1 MTTRYYI
8 NSGPS
13 IVGGTLAVGGAVALL
28 TRDAWQAGVTLEHIL
43 MPVLVGLT
51 VLFGHEAWRALKEF
65 KVISFAAFVILAVF
79 GSVIIVTETMGRRAE
94 TRDAKVAQATKT
106 VDQYA
111 TIAADY
117 ERTKKLVE
125 QAEKWV
131 AGACASGPGPNCRG
145 QTFTLNQRK
154 ASANELKGQL
164 EQAAAPAPVD
174 SKADRVGAVA
184 SMFGFKAGDA
194 VKAFQTFDPF
204 TLALFF
210 ELGAIFGFGFG
221 VKCRKVRDPVEA
233 KALVAEAAPVEPLKA
248 LSFESENGDRPVEE
262 LDELKKLFGRLEEI
276 LAKNDDMDN
285 QELAQKV
292 GVSPG
297 HMSRIRKA
305 LEEAG
310 YLSSE
315 RVGKRVF
322 ARIAT
327 RDGVRVAA

>member
-13 IVGGTLAVGGAVALL
+13 IVGGTLAVGGAIALL
-28 TRDAWQAGVTLEHIL
+28 TRDAFQTGMTLEHAL

-65 KVISFAAFVILAVF
+65 KVISFVAFVMLAVF
-79 GSVIIVTETMGRRAE
+79 GSGIIVTETMGRRAE

-184 SMFGFKAGDA
+184 SVFGLQAKDA

-233 KALVAEAAPVEPLKA
+233 KAIPAEVPKA
-248 LSFESENGDRPVEE
+248 LSFERPLSPAEIEDIKETQDLDREVKQVIDT
-262 LDELKKLFGRLEEI
+262 LSKMAGRRI
-276 LAKNDDMDN
+276 CITDLAK
-285 QELAQKV
+285 LIGTGK
-292 GVSPG
+292 S
-297 HMSRIRKA
+297 
-305 LEEAG
+305 EAVKRADKTEDAG
-310 YLSSE
+310 LIYSE
-315 RVGKRVF
+315 RVGKYRYLHLVHD
-322 ARIAT
+322 A
-327 RDGVRVAA
+327 DKKAA